1 MEKWKRNLFILYAGQ
16 FLAMA
21 STSCVAP
28 FLPLYLQE
36 MGLTDPG
43 QVRLWTGIIYGSN
56 LLTAFLFAPIWGRL
70 ADRYGRRPMLIRSG
84 IGMAITITLMS
95 FAAAPVH
102 LLLLRLVNGVVSGF
116 SPSAIALV
124 ATTTPKEH
132 SGYALG
138 VLHSGAV
145 AGTMIGPLLGGIMAD
160 RFGFS
165 AVFLYLGISIFIAS
179 LIVIFWVK
187 ESFEKKEVKTRTPFF
202 QDFRTIVGRKPVSS
216 LLVSAAAIRMA
227 MVGTLPFIPLYVQ
240 QLAPG
245 ANNLVLLAGITT
257 AAMGVG
263 NMITA
268 PQLGKLG
275 DRFGSRY
282 VLVGAASG
290 AVLFLIPQAFV
301 QELWQ
306 LIALRALTGACLG
319 GMMPSVNALM
329 RHYAPPGMESSAY
342 GYLNCALF
350 LGGMVGSVG
359 MGAVSSQFGLP
370 MIFVGSALLLL
381 MNNVWMK
388 YTVLKQETNRMELS
402 AGAHVG
408 QNGRDRTD
416 SGLPR

>member
-1 MEKWKRNLFILYAGQ
+1 MIKWKRNLYILYAAQ

-43 QVRLWTGIIYGSN
+43 QVRLWTGAIYGSN

-84 IGMAITITLMS
+84 LGMAVTITLMS
-95 FAAAPVH
+95 FAAVPVH

-124 ATTTPKEH
+124 ATNTPKEH

-145 AGTMIGPLLGGIMAD
+145 AGTMIGPLLGGLLAD

-165 AVFLYLGISIFIAS
+165 AVFTYLGISIFIAS
-179 LIVIFWVK
+179 MIVIFWVK
-187 ESFEKKEVKTRTPFF
+187 ESFEKKEAKARAPFF
-202 QDFRTIVGRKPVSS
+202 QDFRTIVGRKPLPSLFVSS
-216 LLVSAAAIRMA
+216 GLIRMA

-245 ANNLVLLAGITT
+245 ENNLVLLAGITM

-263 NMITA
+263 NMISA

-275 DRFGSRY
+275 DRYGSRY
-282 VLVGAASG
+282 VLVGAVTG
-290 AVLFLIPQAFV
+290 AALFLIPQAFV

-329 RHYAPPGMESSAY
+329 RRYAPPGMESSAY
-342 GYLNCALF
+342 GYLNCAVF
-350 LGGMVGSVG
+350 LGGLVGSVG
-359 MGAVSSQFGLP
+359 MGAVSSQYGLP
-370 MIFVGSALLLL
+370 MIFIVSAVLL
-381 MNNVWMK
+381 MMSNVWMK
-388 YTVLKQETNRMELS
+388 YTVLKQETNRMELNF
-402 AGAHVG
+402 GAHAG
-408 QNGRDRTD
+408 QDGGDKPD
-416 SGLPR
+416 SGVPR